1 VVSIV
6 KEELFALGLD
16 IAIVHNP
23 ATHRYAIAAN
33 VRGAESVN
41 LKRAGLADALNAED
55 WRRGLPSEQRWD
67 GHADRIGSPR
77 PAGSLLRGDEV
88 LAIVMVT
95 L

>member
-1 VVSIV
+1 VVSSV

-33 VRGAESVN
+33 VRGAAPIN
-41 LKRAGLADALNAED
+41 LKRVGLADALNAEEQ
-55 WRRGLPSEQRWD
+55 RRGTPLEQRWD
-67 GHADRIGSPR
+67 GHEDRIGSPR
-77 PAGSLLRGDEV
+77 PSGSLLTSDDV
-88 LAIVMVT
+88 LAIVLST